1 MSTEGA
7 KCAQFIKHAEMTAQ
21 TKSLP
26 VAVECVNAS
35 THEKCIEK
43 IKSGD
48 ADLVTLDG
56 GDIYAAGTLP
66 ILASMIGS
74 EAESRTNDFMPNVM
88 PFTASKLPYV
98 LNYVIKCFKISTCRK
113 LNILV
118 KPFCCHF

>member
-1 MSTEGA
+1 MPTEGT
-7 KCAQFIKHAEMTAQ
+7 KCAQFIKYANMTARN
-21 TKSLP
+21 KSRP

-35 THEKCIEK
+35 THDECIEK

-74 EAESRTNDFMPNVM
+74 EAESRTILYQ
-88 PFTASKLPYV
+88 TSCHSLSR
-98 LNYVIKCFKISTCRK
+98 NYPMF
-113 LNILV
+113 
-118 KPFCCHF
+118 

>member
-1 MSTEGA
+1 
-7 KCAQFIKHAEMTAQ
+7 MTAQ

-66 ILASMIGS
+66 TLASMNGS

-98 LNYVIKCFKISTCRK
+98 LK
-113 LNILV
+113 LRHKMLQNFNLS
-118 KPFCCHF
+118 KAEHFS